1 MNKGLFVHLI
11 ATVIYVLCVMYIF
24 QEQSTSIGQRALIVG
39 LLFITQYILW
49 FILMFTEYYKEKL

>member
-24 QEQSTSIGQRALIVG
+24 QEQSPSIGARVLIVF
-39 LLFITQYILW
+39 LLFLTQYIVW
-49 FILMFTEYYKEKL
+49 QFLMFTEYYKQKL